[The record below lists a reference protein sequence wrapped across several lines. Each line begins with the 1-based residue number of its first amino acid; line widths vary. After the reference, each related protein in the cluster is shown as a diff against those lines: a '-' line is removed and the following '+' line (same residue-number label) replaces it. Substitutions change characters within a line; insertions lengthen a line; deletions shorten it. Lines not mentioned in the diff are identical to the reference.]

1 MIVFIIDNF
10 FYRMK
15 YNFDE
20 IIDRSNTDSSKLENL
35 KSIFGREDLIPLWVA
50 DMDFKSPPA
59 ITDALMKRV
68 EHGLFGYTI
77 QSEPYINSIINWLDN
92 RHEWRVEKD
101 DIIYV
106 PGVVKGFAFAIDEFT
121 EKGDNIIIQPPVYHP
136 FRIVSNSLGRN
147 VVNNP
152 LIEFNGQYRM
162 DLDGLRKIVAEK
174 QCKMLILCNPHN
186 PAGRVW
192 SPKELEELAE
202 ICYDNNILV
211 VSDEIHSDMALPGY
225 THTPFAKVSPKAKNN
240 CITLMAPSK
249 TFNIAGIVSSFAVIT
264 NKEIRDKYLSY
275 IRPRGLDEGTLFAYT
290 ATRVAYDECGDWLD
304 DMLEYVQGNVNF
316 VDSYL
321 KKNIPQIK
329 AMLPEASFL
338 VWLDCTSLKLSQR
351 DLVKL
356 FVDEAG
362 LALNDGTVFGREGEG
377 FMRLNVGT
385 SRLVLEKA
393 LNNLKN
399 AVNK

>member
-1 MIVFIIDNF
+1 
-10 FYRMK
+10 MK

-35 KSIFGREDLIPLWVA
+35 RSLFGREDLIPLWVA

-59 ITDALMKRV
+59 IIDALKKRV
-68 EHGLFGYTI
+68 EHGLFGYTVK
-77 QSEPYINSIINWLDN
+77 SDAYINSIINWLKN
-92 RHEWRVEKD
+92 RHKWEINKE

-136 FRIVSNSLGRN
+136 FRIVSSSLGRN

-152 LIEFNGQYRM
+152 LIESNGKYKMDFN
-162 DLDGLRKIVAEK
+162 GLRKIVAQK

-186 PAGRVW
+186 PAGRAW
-192 SPKELEELAE
+192 TAQELKELAE
-202 ICYDNNILV
+202 ICFDNNILV
-211 VSDEIHSDMALPGY
+211 VSDEIHSDMALPGF
-225 THTPFAKVSPKAKNN
+225 THTPFAKVSDKAENN

-249 TFNIAGIVSSFAVIT
+249 TFNIAGIVSSFAVVT
-264 NKEIRDKYLSY
+264 NKKIRDKYLSY
-275 IRPRGLDEGTLFAYT
+275 IKPRGFDEGTIFAYT
-290 ATRVAYDECGDWLD
+290 ATRVAYDECGDWLNQ
-304 DMLEYVQGNVNF
+304 MLEYVQKNIEF
-316 VDSYL
+316 VDSFL

-338 VWLDCTSLKLSQR
+338 MWLDCSALNLSQP

-356 FVDEAG
+356 FVEKAG
-362 LALNDGTVFGREGEG
+362 LALNDGTMFGIEGKG

-385 SRLVLEKA
+385 SKIVLEKA

-399 AVNK
+399 VVNK